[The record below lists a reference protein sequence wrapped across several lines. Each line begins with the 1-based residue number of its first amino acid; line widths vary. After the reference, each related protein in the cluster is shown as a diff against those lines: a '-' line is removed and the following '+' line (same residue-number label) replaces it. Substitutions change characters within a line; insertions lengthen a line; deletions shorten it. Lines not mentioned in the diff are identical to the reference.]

1 MPQTDPDDPKG
12 LIRESFRIEG
22 ISDAECR
29 SIMVDWALSLD
40 AALDPVA
47 ALKRLHGR
55 HAVTM
60 PGHPMTSLLLEAAAA
75 RPGQA
80 RRRGGRAGRMT
91 GMQTGRQ

>member
-12 LIRESFRIEG
+12 LIRESFRVDG

-47 ALKRLHGR
+47 ALKRLHDR

-60 PGHPMTSLLLEAAAA
+60 PGHPMTSLLLEAATAQ
-75 RPGQA
+75 PGQA
-80 RRRGGRAGRMT
+80 RRRGGRAGRLS
-91 GMQTGRQ
+91 GAATGR